1 MVDGYR
7 CTTCRE
13 VEDSTD
19 ALARHLMNV
28 HGVNRTSAYKQVG
41 LAQPEQFTARD
52 QHRVSAAVARLL
64 RTSTK
69 HASTLRPSRSSHP
82 PFSSSGSSERSQR
95 LLPTSSSPL
104 SRSDQRSAP

>member
-52 QHRVSAAVARLL
+52 QHRVSAAVAEAAAHVNQARQ
-64 RTSTK
+64 
-69 HASTLRPSRSSHP
+69 HAQTLSSSHP